1 MGTPW
6 HVWKDDDQRFVVDDL
21 KQLRTL
27 AQQGSI
33 KAYDLVQPDGA
44 SDWLY
49 ASEVPS
55 IGDIQVA
62 DEVSTFG
69 APKKTSPFK
78 SILGFC
84 AAVGALYFG
93 YQGYTTW
100 LEIPSESDLQI
111 IGESGLKPDEALT
124 TGTARVLSSPDG
136 SSLGTLEANTKVQL
150 IEKQKEL
157 FKVETPKG
165 TGWISMYDLAP
176 AYLMADQ
183 VIRDQ
188 YDSRFNTY
196 RKIEV
201 RNPSWERAERG
212 SDITNL
218 TLSLQNLSPFPVEDI
233 VIRISLSDASGNS
246 IKKEVAVTGTI
257 KESDTDKIGT
267 LRGQDGEPDR
277 ILTRSELRKM
287 KKKDADVVDRWVE
300 IIEFPLGNQ
309 KFTQPSIEIKID
321 DARPI
326 LPEE

>member
-6 HVWKDDDQRFVVDDL
+6 HVWKEDDQRFVVDDL
-21 KQLRTL
+21 KQLRNL
-27 AQQGSI
+27 ASQGSI
-33 KAYDLVQPDGA
+33 SAYDLVQPDGA

-55 IGDIQVA
+55 IGELNASEYSSSFALPQKSSPLSSIIGFA
-62 DEVSTFG
+62 AALG
-69 APKKTSPFK
+69 AM
-78 SILGFC
+78 
-84 AAVGALYFG
+84 YFG
-93 YQGYTTW
+93 YQAYTTW

-124 TGTARVLSSPDG
+124 TGTTRVLANPDG
-136 SSLGTLEANTKVQL
+136 NTLGTLEVNTKVQL
-150 IEKQKEL
+150 LEKQKEL
-157 FKVETPKG
+157 FKVESPKG

-176 AYLMADQ
+176 AYLMADP
-183 VIRDQ
+183 VVRDQ

-218 TLSLQNLSPFPVEDI
+218 TLSLQNLSPFPVKDI
-233 VIRISLSDASGNS
+233 VIFVSLSDANGSS

-267 LRGQDGEPDR
+267 LRGLDGEPDR
-277 ILTRSELRKM
+277 ILTRSELRKL
-287 KKKDADVVDRWVE
+287 KKEDESVVDRWVE
-300 IIEFPLGNQ
+300 LVEISLGNQ
-309 KFTQPSIEIKID
+309 QFTQPSIEIKID

>member
-1 MGTPW
+1 MGPAIGYTL
-6 HVWKDDDQRFVVDDL
+6 QRF
-21 KQLRTL
+21 Q
-27 AQQGSI
+27 
-33 KAYDLVQPDGA
+33 
-44 SDWLY
+44 
-49 ASEVPS
+49 ASEKFKLPKK
-55 IGDIQVA
+55 I
-62 DEVSTFG
+62 STFG
-69 APKKTSPFK
+69 GPKKASPIV
-78 SILGFC
+78 SMIGLC
-84 AAVGALYFG
+84 AAIGALYFG

-124 TGTARVLSSPDG
+124 TGTTRVLSNPDG
-136 SSLGTLEANTKVQL
+136 NSLGTLEANTKVQL
-150 IEKQKEL
+150 LEKQKEL

-183 VIRDQ
+183 VVRDQ

-218 TLSLQNLSPFPVEDI
+218 TLSLQNLSPFPVKDI

-246 IKKEVAVTGTI
+246 IKKVAVTGTI

-267 LRGQDGEPDR
+267 LRGLDGEPDR
-277 ILTRSELRKM
+277 ILTRSELRKL
-287 KKKDADVVDRWVE
+287 KKKMQMSWTD
-300 IIEFPLGNQ
+300 G
-309 KFTQPSIEIKID
+309 
-321 DARPI
+321 
-326 LPEE
+326 